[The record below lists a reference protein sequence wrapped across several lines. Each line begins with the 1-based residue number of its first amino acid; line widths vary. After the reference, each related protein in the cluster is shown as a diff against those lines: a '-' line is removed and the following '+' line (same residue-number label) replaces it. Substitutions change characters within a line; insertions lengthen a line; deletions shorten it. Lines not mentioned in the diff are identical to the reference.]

1 MVLCLEKTNNE
12 SFKEFVA
19 RQLNDLKENTNEIS
33 NTINQLSVKR
43 LLLLLVISICSIFLY
58 YLIAEKISSYISELQ
73 ASFLAI
79 MMIFIIPT
87 TSFLFLL
94 KNNIKDFFGTFT
106 KRELGITF
114 LVAAAQFVLINLVL
128 LMLSKFNI
136 NLSLEKNPITDL
148 LEKKDIIL
156 VYISSIFQLFGENI
170 IFTIFLFLFF
180 RLFNKKVSLFH
191 SILLSLCGASILFG
205 IIHLPTYDYNW
216 IQCIF
221 IIGLPSSFHM
231 LAYILFKN
239 IFLSYF
245 THLFFDYMVWTF
257 VILHAFS

>member
-1 MVLCLEKTNNE
+1 MVLRLDRTNNE
-12 SFKEFVA
+12 SFREFVA
-19 RQLNDLKENTNEIS
+19 RQLKNIKDNTYEIS

-58 YLIAEKISSYISELQ
+58 YFIAKKISPYISELQ

-79 MMIFIIPT
+79 VMIFIIPT
-87 TSFLFLL
+87 TSFLFFL
-94 KNNIKDFFGTFT
+94 KTNIKDFFGTFT

-114 LVAAAQFVLINLVL
+114 LVAAAQFVLINSVL

-148 LEKKDIIL
+148 LERNDIIL

-170 IFTIFLFLFF
+170 IFTTFLFLLF
-180 RLFNKKVSLFH
+180 RLFNKKLLLGH
-191 SILLSLCGASILFG
+191 SILFSLCGASILFG
-205 IIHLPTYDYNW
+205 LIHLPTYDYNW
-216 IQCIF
+216 VQCIF
-221 IIGLPSSFHM
+221 IIGLPSTFHM
-231 LAYILFKN
+231 LTYILFKN

-245 THLFFDYMVWTF
+245 THLFFDYMVWSS
-257 VILHAFS
+257 VILYLFI